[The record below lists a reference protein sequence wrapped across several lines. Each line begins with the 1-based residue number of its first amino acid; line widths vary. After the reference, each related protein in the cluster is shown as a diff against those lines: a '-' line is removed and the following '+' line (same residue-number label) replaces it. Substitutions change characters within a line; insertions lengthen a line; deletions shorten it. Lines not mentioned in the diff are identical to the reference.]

1 MRGYLPV
8 TVEEISS
15 FLATKSMECGPLY
28 APTIKFLTANSEMD
42 EEEGEFLLSM
52 LAADEALEMRE
63 DSNQLGFIL
72 ALEVSDQEISEHGE
86 NFVLLKDS
94 AKWESVQCAF
104 SVSPDGEELT
114 WFATQEISPALE
126 QWRKGS

>member
-8 TVEEISS
+8 TVEEIAA
-15 FLATKSMECGPLY
+15 FLESQAMECGPLY

-52 LAADEALEMRE
+52 LAADEALEMRA
-63 DSNQLGFIL
+63 NPANPGFIL
-72 ALEVSDQEISEHGE
+72 AIEVNDPEIAEHGE
-86 NFVLLKDS
+86 NFVVLKDL

-104 SVSPDGEELT
+104 LVSPDGEELT
-114 WFATQEISPALE
+114 WFATQEIKPALQE
-126 QWRKGS
+126 WLQG

>member
-8 TVEEISS
+8 TVEEIAA
-15 FLATKSMECGPLY
+15 FLDSQAMECGPLY

-52 LAADEALEMRE
+52 LAADEALEMRA
-63 DSNQLGFIL
+63 NPANPGFIL
-72 ALEVSDQEISEHGE
+72 ALEVNDPEIAEHGE
-86 NFVLLKDS
+86 NFVVLKEL

-104 SVSPDGEELT
+104 LVSPDGEELT
-114 WFATQEISPALE
+114 WFATQEIKPALQE
-126 QWRKGS
+126 WLQG

>member
-8 TVEEISS
+8 TVEEIAA
-15 FLATKSMECGPLY
+15 FLDSQTMECGPLY

-52 LAADEALEMRE
+52 LAADEALEMRA
-63 DSNQLGFIL
+63 NPANPGFIL
-72 ALEVSDQEISEHGE
+72 ALEVNDPEIAEHGE
-86 NFVLLKDS
+86 NFVVLKEL

-104 SVSPDGEELT
+104 LVSPDGEELT
-114 WFATQEISPALE
+114 WFATQEIKPALQE
-126 QWRKGS
+126 WLQG

>member
-8 TVEEISS
+8 TVEEIAA
-15 FLATKSMECGPLY
+15 FLESQAMECGPLY

-52 LAADEALEMRE
+52 LAADEALEMRA
-63 DSNQLGFIL
+63 NPANPGFIL
-72 ALEVSDQEISEHGE
+72 ALEVSDPEIAEHGE
-86 NFVLLKDS
+86 NFVVLKDL

-104 SVSPDGEELT
+104 LVSPDGEELT
-114 WFATQEISPALE
+114 WFATQEIKPALQE
-126 QWRKGS
+126 WLQG